1 MIGFLCATPY
11 HIIAAAT
18 IAAGEYKNEKS
29 VLVVMDH
36 AADVDEAFVSKI
48 RGCNIFTE
56 VYLYKSNNKTKL
68 NNIKRLVNA
77 FIPPRV
83 VKMLAK
89 CRFSRFFCF
98 ALDFIDITYLIKKS
112 KKRNPDCEFVF
123 ADDGIGSYVNPEIY
137 APRPVSEKILR
148 LNGRK
153 KYLNDIKKLYVYK
166 PEFVTINTN
175 GYELVKI
182 EQSEESLAALKKL
195 TSTLWPLDTKV
206 ELGGKILYFEQPYG
220 LDNGDDIVNEE
231 IRMLTEMTEKHSLD
245 AAIKM
250 HPRSTA
256 DELWS
261 KFDVIRSKIP
271 FEAMLIQQ
279 ACQPLVFMSNCSTA
293 LFSCYLLDGIGDGC
307 ETVMVYDLVDMPGAL
322 SNLPFINLKNIIN
335 EKAGCERIH
344 MPESESELDDIFSSL
359 TGEN

>member
-11 HIIAAAT
+11 HIIAATT
-18 IAAGEYKNEKS
+18 IAAGQFKDEKS

-36 AADVDEAFVSKI
+36 AANVDEAFVERI

-56 VYLYKSNNKTKL
+56 VHLYKSNNKTKL

-77 FIPPRV
+77 FVPPRI

-89 CRFSRFFCF
+89 RDFSRFFCF
-98 ALDFIDITYLIKKS
+98 ALDFIDITYLIKKF
-112 KKRNPDCEFVF
+112 KNKNKECEFVF

-137 APRPVSEKILR
+137 APRPVSEKILK

-153 KYLNDIKKLYVYK
+153 KYLDEIKKLYVYK

-175 GYELVKI
+175 GYELVRI
-182 EQSEESLAALKKL
+182 EQTEDSLTALRVLTAA
-195 TSTLWPLDTKV
+195 LWPLDSRV

-220 LDNGDDIVNEE
+220 LDNGDAIVSKE
-231 IRMLTEMTEKHSLD
+231 ISLLKKVTD
-245 AAIKM
+245 KYCLSAAIKM

-261 KFDVIRSKIP
+261 DFDIIRSKIP

-279 ACQPLVFMSNCSTA
+279 DCQPRAFMSNCSTA

-307 ETVMVYDLVDMPGAL
+307 ETVMVYDLVGMPNSSAD
-322 SNLPFINLKNIIN
+322 SPFVKLKNIIN
-335 EKAGCERIH
+335 EKTGCERIH
-344 MPESESELDDIFSSL
+344 MPSDEQTLMDIFASL
-359 TGEN
+359 S